1 MPLNPRR
8 TNQFFNVNSKYEQ
21 QQENPHMSEEL
32 QGLLNKI
39 QAEGLEKAETERA
52 RLVAEA
58 KAQADAIIADAK
70 AQADKIRKDAEADAE
85 ASRKKADAAVRQAAR
100 DVIISLKD
108 DLQEKLRAVVR
119 EAAAQAMTPEAMA
132 GLIAKV
138 AEQFARNAA
147 SGAEVILS
155 VRERED
161 AAQKLIGCLPD
172 VLKKN
177 ASVQLGRGFA
187 AGFKI
192 GFNDSEVF
200 LDFSDEALAD
210 VICEFV
216 GPKLAAV
223 IKS

>member
-1 MPLNPRR
+1 
-8 TNQFFNVNSKYEQ
+8 
-21 QQENPHMSEEL
+21 MSEEL

-58 KAQADAIIADAK
+58 KAQAETIIAEAK
-70 AQADKIRKDAEADAE
+70 AQADKIRQDAEADAE

-108 DLQEKLRAVVR
+108 DLQEKLRTVVR

-132 GLIAKV
+132 GLIAQI
-138 AEQFARNAA
+138 ASQFAKNAA
-147 SGAEVILS
+147 SGAEIILS
-155 VRERED
+155 TRERED

-177 ASVQLGRGFA
+177 SSVRLGRGFA
-187 AGFKI
+187 AGFKL

-223 IKS
+223 IKA

>member
-1 MPLNPRR
+1 
-8 TNQFFNVNSKYEQ
+8 
-21 QQENPHMSEEL
+21 MSEEL

-39 QAEGLEKAETERA
+39 QAEGLEKAESERA

-58 KAQADAIIADAK
+58 KAQAESIIADAK
-70 AQADKIRKDAEADAE
+70 AQADKIRKDAETDAE
-85 ASRKKADAAVRQAAR
+85 ASRKKADAAIKQAAR

-132 GLIAKV
+132 GLIAKI
-138 AEQFARNAA
+138 AGQFAQNAT
-147 SGAEVILS
+147 GAEVILS

-177 ASVQLGRGFA
+177 ATVQLGRGFA

-192 GFNDSEVF
+192 GFNDTEVF

>member
-1 MPLNPRR
+1 
-8 TNQFFNVNSKYEQ
+8 
-21 QQENPHMSEEL
+21 MSEEL

-58 KAQADAIIADAK
+58 KAQADAIIAEAK

-85 ASRKKADAAVRQAAR
+85 ATQKKADAAVRQAAR
-100 DVIISLKD
+100 DVIIYLKD

-132 GLIAKV
+132 GLIAQI
-138 AEQFARNAA
+138 AGQFAQNAA

-155 VRERED
+155 VREREE

-172 VLKKN
+172 ILKKN
-177 ASVQLGRGFA
+177 ASVRLGRGFA

-200 LDFSDEALAD
+200 LDFSDEALAE

-223 IKS
+223 IKA

>member
-1 MPLNPRR
+1 
-8 TNQFFNVNSKYEQ
+8 
-21 QQENPHMSEEL
+21 MSEEL

-39 QAEGLEKAETERA
+39 QAEGLEKAENERA

-58 KAQADAIIADAK
+58 KAQADAIVAEAK

-132 GLIAKV
+132 GLIAKI
-138 AEQFARNAA
+138 AEQFAQNAA

-155 VRERED
+155 VREREE

-177 ASVQLGRGFA
+177 TSVRLGRGFA
-187 AGFKI
+187 VAFKVGFK
-192 GFNDSEVF
+192 DSEVF
-200 LDFSDEALAD
+200 FDFSDEALTD
-210 VICEFV
+210 IICEFV

-223 IKS
+223 IKA

>member
-1 MPLNPRR
+1 
-8 TNQFFNVNSKYEQ
+8 
-21 QQENPHMSEEL
+21 MSEEL

-70 AQADKIRKDAEADAE
+70 AQADKIRKDAESDAE
-85 ASRKKADAAVRQAAR
+85 ESRKKADAAVRQAAR
-100 DVIISLKD
+100 DVIISLQD
-108 DLQEKLRAVVR
+108 DLQKKLRTVVR

-132 GLIAKV
+132 GLIAQI
-138 AEQFARNAA
+138 AGQFAKNAT
-147 SGAEVILS
+147 GAEVILS

-172 VLKKN
+172 ILKKN
-177 ASVQLGRGFA
+177 ATVQLGRGFA

-192 GFNDSEVF
+192 GFNDTEVF

>member
-1 MPLNPRR
+1 M
-8 TNQFFNVNSKYEQ
+8 
-21 QQENPHMSEEL
+21 
-32 QGLLNKI
+32 NKI
-39 QAEGLEKAETERA
+39 QAEGLEKAENERA

-58 KAQADAIIADAK
+58 KAQADAIIADAR

-85 ASRKKADAAVRQAAR
+85 ASQKKADAAVKQAAR

-132 GLIAKV
+132 GLITQIAG
-138 AEQFARNAA
+138 QFAKNAA

-155 VRERED
+155 VREREE

-177 ASVQLGRGFA
+177 SSVQLGRGFA
-187 AGFKI
+187 DGFKI

>member
-1 MPLNPRR
+1 
-8 TNQFFNVNSKYEQ
+8 
-21 QQENPHMSEEL
+21 MSEAL

-58 KAQADAIIADAK
+58 KAQADAIIAEAK
-70 AQADKIRKDAEADAE
+70 AQADKIRKDAEA
-85 ASRKKADAAVRQAAR
+85 SQKKADAAVRQAAR

-119 EAAAQAMTPEAMA
+119 EASAQAMTPEAMA
-132 GLIAKV
+132 GLIAKI
-138 AEQFARNAA
+138 AEQFAQNAA

-155 VRERED
+155 VREREE

-177 ASVQLGRGFA
+177 SSVQLGRGFA

-223 IKS
+223 IKA